1 MEKFTY
7 LYPKIWIKLNGSRGY
22 GPTIKVT
29 AWNRNAGP
37 FGTHTTNERNGKA
50 PLNNYV
56 EFAIW
61 IGEGQPMAHY
71 VERMDSESDVQ
82 QFCRFPACWSH
93 VPRATCN
100 NPAASRRLR

>member
-1 MEKFTY
+1 MD
-7 LYPKIWIKLNGSRGY
+7 RG
-22 GPTIKVT
+22 
-29 AWNRNAGP
+29 
-37 FGTHTTNERNGKA
+37 GTVQLLRSLRGTEMPDPSALILPMKGM
-50 PLNNYV
+50 